1 MGNATDGR
9 RQREERPKAG
19 ETSRPPLTEQRP
31 PLPKSVEYLICFLVV
46 GVLVLWLYGVL
57 LLAKNRVADGIYC
70 IGGAVAAF
78 IVLFFITRRNIEM
91 RRRGPR
97 VF

>member
-1 MGNATDGR
+1 MGNATDDR
-9 RQREERPKAG
+9 RQREEQPKARG
-19 ETSRPPLTEQRP
+19 TSRPPLTEQRP
-31 PLPKSVEYLICFLVV
+31 LLPRGVEYLICFLVV

-57 LLAKNRVADGIYC
+57 LLAKNRIAEGIYC
-70 IGGAVAAF
+70 IGGAAVAF